1 MKRKREGF
9 EKKSSEIRSAIDE
22 LSSVVR
28 VKPAGVHQDTALIPL
43 KPFLS
48 TCNLLLQVLDKIGP
62 TMAVLR
68 QDVHQNIQRLE
79 KVCESDPL
87 IYSNLIEILK
97 KEDSDGTAR
106 NPTSSARALLWLT
119 RSMDFA
125 VALLEKLTKEAD
137 LPIEQAVESSYDI
150 ALKPWHGWIA
160 SAAYRVAL
168 KLIPDRKTFIC
179 LLMAGYEDHDKLEVD
194 VQSLVSLLL
203 PLLDDIHSILRSF
216 RLDKLKST

>member
-9 EKKSSEIRSAIDE
+9 EKKGSEIRYAIEE
-22 LSSVVR
+22 LSSIVR
-28 VKPAGVHQDTALIPL
+28 VKPEVHQDTALIPL
-43 KPFLS
+43 RPFLS
-48 TCNLLLQVLDKIGP
+48 TCNMLLQVLDKIGP

-79 KVCESDPL
+79 KFCESDPS
-87 IYSNLIEILK
+87 IYSNLVEVLK
-97 KEDSDGTAR
+97 KEDREGTAR
-106 NPTSSARALLWLT
+106 KPTSSSRALVWLT

-125 VALLEKLTKEAD
+125 VGLIDKLVKEPD
-137 LPIEQAVESSYDI
+137 QTIEQAVESSYDI

-160 SAAYRVAL
+160 SAAYKVAL

-179 LLMAGYEDHDKLEVD
+179 LLMVEDEDYGKLKED
-194 VQSLVSLLL
+194 LLSFVSLLL

-216 RLDKLKST
+216 RLDKLKSS

>member
-1 MKRKREGF
+1 MKRKGEGSD
-9 EKKSSEIRSAIDE
+9 KKGSGIRSAIEE

-28 VKPAGVHQDTALIPL
+28 DKPGIHQDTALMIPS

-62 TMAVLR
+62 TMVVLR

-79 KVCESDPL
+79 KLCESDPS
-87 IYSNLIEILK
+87 IHSNLVEVLK
-97 KEDSDGTAR
+97 KEDSEGTAR
-106 NPTSSARALLWLT
+106 KPTSSSRALVWLT

-125 VALLEKLTKEAD
+125 VALLDRLVKD
-137 LPIEQAVESSYDI
+137 PNQPIEQAVESSYDI

-168 KLIPDRKTFIC
+168 KLIPDRKTFIS
-179 LLMAGYEDHDKLEVD
+179 LLMAEDEDYDQLKED
-194 VQSLVSLLL
+194 VQCLVSLLL
-203 PLLDDIHSILRSF
+203 PLLDDIHSVLRSF
-216 RLDKLKST
+216 HLDKLKSN

>member
-9 EKKSSEIRSAIDE
+9 EKKGSEIRSVIEE

-28 VKPAGVHQDTALIPL
+28 VKPGVHQETALIPSR
-43 KPFLS
+43 PFLS
-48 TCNLLLQVLDKIGP
+48 ICNLFLQVLDKIGP

-79 KVCESDPL
+79 KLYESDPS
-87 IYSNLIEILK
+87 IYSNLVEVLK
-97 KEDSDGTAR
+97 KEDSEGTAR
-106 NPTSSARALLWLT
+106 KPTSSARALVWLT

-125 VALLEKLTKEAD
+125 VALLDKLVKEPD
-137 LPIEQAVESSYDI
+137 QTIEQAVESSYDI
-150 ALKPWHGWIA
+150 ALKPWHGWIS

-179 LLMAGYEDHDKLEVD
+179 LLMAGDEDYDKLKED
-194 VQSLVSLLL
+194 LQSLVSLLL

-216 RLDKLKST
+216 RLDKLKSS